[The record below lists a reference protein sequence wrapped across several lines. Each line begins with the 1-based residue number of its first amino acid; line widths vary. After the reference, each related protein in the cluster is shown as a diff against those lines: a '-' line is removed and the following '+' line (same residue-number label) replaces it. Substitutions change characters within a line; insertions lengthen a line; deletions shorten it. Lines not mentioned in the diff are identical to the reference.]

1 MLKLKNVCMKN
12 KINQCMRLVCVMLMV
27 MLCQDMLAQG
37 KAVSGTV
44 TDGGEPL
51 VGVTV
56 AVKGNSRQGTVT
68 DLDGHYTL
76 QGVNAGT
83 ILVFSY
89 VGYDTAER
97 MVGEK
102 STIDIVLKQ
111 SAENLNEVVVVGYGT
126 MKKSDLTGSVS
137 QLKAENFKAGNELS
151 AQQLM
156 QGAFAGVNVQ
166 QNSGKPGGS
175 STIRVRGGT
184 SVNASNDP
192 LYVIDGVP
200 IDASAGNGQANIST
214 YNNDYFDQE
223 AANPLSMLNPND
235 IESIDVLKDASA
247 TAIYGSR
254 GANGVIMIT
263 TRKGKAGVQQL
274 NYGYSLGFSNA
285 AKTLDMLS
293 GDEYRQAA
301 QSLGLNFTDGGE
313 NHNWQKE
320 AMRTAWQQSHYLS
333 FMSGGEYTNYRA
345 SLNYSDQ
352 DGLLRGSGQEN
363 YSGRVN
369 INHSA
374 LDGKLKLVL
383 NMNYGET
390 HSSQAP
396 TSSTV
401 GSEMGS
407 SMLYEMYVFNP
418 TLPVY
423 NSQGDYNDVAP
434 YRVQPLSFEDEI
446 LDKRVNRRFIGNL
459 KADWN
464 FYKPL
469 TLEVNMGYT
478 HNSQDRNAYISK
490 SNLLGNSNGGRVT
503 MQRLKDYSK
512 LLEVVLKYDQRFGL
526 HTINAMAG
534 YSYQYFW
541 NEGLSTAAYGFLTDD
556 FKWYNISAAK
566 TIESQTSYT
575 ESNKLISF
583 YGRVNYNYADR
594 YLFTATL
601 RRDGSSRFGADHK
614 WGTFPSFAGSWR
626 ISQEPFFKSKTVS
639 NLKLRASWG
648 LTGNQEIGNYNA
660 ISTLGAYSWG
670 YIFGGTK
677 QTVVLPQQYANPD
690 LKWESTS
697 QTDLG
702 IDFGFFDNRVHGSI
716 DWYYKKTKD
725 LLLTVAV
732 PSPSLITTQLANVG
746 AVRNTGVELELGVD
760 IIRSKNWSWDATLNF
775 ASNSN
780 KLTSLSNDKWSG
792 DEVLWAPCNGQGLS
806 GQYSQLIM
814 VGQPLGT
821 FYGKRFTG
829 VDANGMET
837 YANDGKSEIIGS
849 AQPDFTYGLATQV
862 RYKSWS
868 LALNFRGSQGND
880 VYNNTANN
888 FYYLN
893 SLPGRNVLKSA
904 LTSGISVQQ
913 AKTYS
918 SQFIEDGSFFRLDNL
933 TLAYDFALPVVKVSR
948 ARAYLTAQNL
958 FCITGYSGLDP
969 EVNTDTSGK
978 GSSVLGVDYLSYPRS
993 RTFIFGINVTF

>member
-56 AVKGNSRQGTVT
+56 AVKGNSKQGTVT

-200 IDASAGNGQANIST
+200 IDASAGNSQANIST
-214 YNNDYFDQE
+214 YNNDFFDQE

-263 TRKGKAGVQQL
+263 TKKGKAGVQQL

-301 QSLGLNFTDGGE
+301 QSLGLNITDGGE

-320 AMRTAWQQSHYLS
+320 AMRTALQQSHYLS

-390 HSSQAP
+390 HSNQAP

-434 YRVQPLSFEDEI
+434 YRVQPMSFENEI

-478 HNSQDRNAYISK
+478 NNSQDRNAYISK

-503 MQRLKDYSK
+503 VQRLKDYSK
-512 LLEVVLKYDQRFGL
+512 LLEVVLKYDQKFGL

-702 IDFGFFDNRVHGSI
+702 LDFGLFDNRVHGSI

-760 IIRSKNWSWDATLNF
+760 IIRSKDWSWDATLNF

-868 LALNFRGSQGND
+868 LALNFRGSQGNN

-933 TLAYDFALPVVKVSR
+933 TLAYDFALPVVKVSH
-948 ARAYLTAQNL
+948 ARAYFTAQNL

-978 GSSVLGVDYLSYPRS
+978 GNSVLGVDYLSYPRS